1 MANDPLSPFV
11 GALEGDVRDALL
23 ALCGVERD
31 AVTAFALAGRE
42 GTPPGW
48 LASITLSLDGASL
61 VVDVADAKTPREA
74 WFRTAHFAWAYRAA
88 QHGDPFAMAPCARW
102 LHALRARVEAA
113 DRAPIASPTVRAV
126 LAAVEAY
133 RPFARLRDGAFR
145 LILGTPP
152 GATGLLWLG
161 AACDQDCAFCWQDR
175 RAPSPPPE
183 RFARWLDE
191 MLALGLRAVIVSGG
205 EPTLRDD
212 TLDLVRRAR
221 AAGASV
227 VLETNGL
234 RLADASYRR
243 ALREAGVGELSVSF
257 HAADAAT
264 SEALTRAPGTH
275 ARTVEGIEGSLRDGM
290 AVGLHCVVERAN
302 VDGLGAY
309 ADFVVRRFAGVRRV
323 GFSLPTRYADV
334 ERYRRGLAPLDRV
347 RPSLTGALRTLRAA
361 GIEANWEGM
370 GGFPPCAVEGEAV
383 TGAWGA
389 SGDRVYGRACDGC
402 PAKGACPG
410 VPVEY
415 LDACGEG
422 ALRPIARERMGGR

>member
-23 ALCGVERD
+23 ALCGVEHA
-31 AVTAFALAGRE
+31 AVTGFALAGR
-42 GTPPGW
+42 GGPTPGW
-48 LASITLSLDGASL
+48 LASITLALDGASL
-61 VVDVADAKTPREA
+61 VLDVADAKTPREA

-88 QHGDPFAMAPCARW
+88 QHGDPFAIAPCARW
-102 LHALRARVEAA
+102 LHALRARVEGA
-113 DRAPIASPTVRAV
+113 DRALIATSAVRAV
-126 LAAVEAY
+126 LDAVTAY
-133 RPFARLRDGAFR
+133 QPFARLRDASFR
-145 LILGTPP
+145 LRMEGPSGP
-152 GATGLLWLG
+152 TGILWLG
-161 AACDQDCAFCWQDR
+161 ATCDQDCAFCWQDR

-183 RFARWLDE
+183 RFAQWLDE
-191 MLALGLRAVIVSGG
+191 LLASGVRAVILSGG
-205 EPTLRDD
+205 EPTLRED
-212 TLDLVRRAR
+212 TLDLARRAR
-221 AAGASV
+221 AAGAAV
-227 VLETNGL
+227 VLESNGL
-234 RLADASYRR
+234 RLVDGVYRQ

-257 HAADAAT
+257 HAADATT
-264 SEALTRAPGTH
+264 SEALTRAPDTH
-275 ARTVEGIEGSLRDGM
+275 ARTVEGIEACLREGM

-302 VDGLGAY
+302 VDGLGDY

-347 RPSLTGALRTLRAA
+347 RPALTRAIRVLRAA

-389 SGDRVYGRACDGC
+389 SGDRVYARACDGC

-415 LDACGEG
+415 LEACGEG
-422 ALRPIARERMGGR
+422 ALRPIARERMVR